1 MELLSGNEAIA
12 RGAWEAGATVGAGYP
27 GTPSTE
33 MLETFAT
40 YDDVY
45 AEWCTN
51 EKVALEV
58 GLGASL
64 AGARAICGM
73 KHVGVNV
80 AADPLY
86 SGAYTGVNGGFVL
99 LAADDPGMYSSQNE
113 QDSHYHAMA
122 SHIICLDPSD
132 SQEALEFTKAAFD
145 LSERFDT
152 IAMIR
157 STVRISHTK
166 CPVEVHEKIAYER
179 KPYEKNVNK
188 YVMMPAFAR
197 GRRKVL
203 LERIAQVTEWANECE
218 LNRVVRGSAD
228 FGVIC
233 AGAAYQ
239 HVKAALPEAN
249 ILKLGI
255 TYPIPDKLVQD
266 FAKSVSKVYVVEEG
280 SEYLTQ
286 AIKAIGVSVSD
297 APCGLPKDGELSFSV
312 VAAAFGKPV
321 AVPFPTPEGIPN
333 RTPAPCWGC
342 PHRVVFKEITRTKAI
357 VTGDIGC
364 YTLGSLP
371 PLNGMD
377 TNVDMGASISM
388 AHGFELVR
396 GGEDRP
402 IISVIGDSTFAHSGL
417 SSLTSTVYNNG
428 TGNVFILD
436 NRTTAMTGAQG
447 NPFNGVTLQNRPTK
461 ELDIFTIVKALGVDD
476 VQKVN
481 PQNVKEV
488 RAAVKSAV
496 EAKDR
501 LSVRIFQS
509 PCQLLLKTSNPPY
522 HVTDDCRGCGTC
534 LGLGCQAL
542 SKEAGCDTV
551 KIDQTQCIGCGQCS
565 QYCSFGAIVQ
575 GE

>member
-12 RGAWEAGATVGAGYP
+12 RGAWEAGATIGAGYP

-58 GLGASL
+58 GLGAAA

-86 SGAYTGVNGGFVL
+86 SGAYTGVNGGLVL

-122 SHIICLDPSD
+122 AHIICLDPSD
-132 SQEALEFTKAAFD
+132 SQEALEFTKLGFE
-145 LSERFDT
+145 LSEQFDT
-152 IAMIR
+152 ITMIR
-157 STVRISHTK
+157 STVRVSHTK
-166 CPVEVHEKIAYER
+166 CPVEVHEKTPFER
-179 KPYEKNVNK
+179 KPYEKSVAK
-188 YVMMPAFAR
+188 WVMMPAFAR

-203 LERIAQVTEWANECE
+203 LERISALTEW
-218 LNRVVRGSAD
+218 GSTAPINKVIEGSKD

-239 HVKAALPEAN
+239 HVKAALPEAS

-255 TYPIPDKLVQD
+255 TYPLPEKLIKD
-266 FAKSVSKVYVVEEG
+266 FADSVKTVYVVEEG

-286 AIKAIGVSVSD
+286 NIKALGID
-297 APCGLPKDGELSFSV
+297 IAEAPCGLPKDGELSYCV
-312 VAAAFGKPV
+312 VARAFGKEV
-321 AVPFPTPEGIPN
+321 DVPYKTPEGIPN

-342 PHRVVFKEITRTKAI
+342 PHRIVFKEISRVKAI

-402 IISVIGDSTFAHSGL
+402 IIAVIGDSTFGHSGFA
-417 SSLTSTVYNNG
+417 SLVSTIYNNG
-428 TGNVFILD
+428 VGNVFILD

-461 ELDIFTIVKALGVDD
+461 EINIYDIVKAFGVED
-476 VQKVN
+476 VEVID
-481 PQNVKEV
+481 PQNVKAV
-488 RAAVKSAV
+488 RAAVKSAIT
-496 EAKDR
+496 AQDK
-501 LSVRIFQS
+501 LSIRIFQS
-509 PCQLLLKTSNPPY
+509 PCQLLIKTSNPAY
-522 HVTDDCRGCGTC
+522 YVTADCKGCGIC
-534 LGLGCQAL
+534 LGLGCQAITQ
-542 SKEAGCDTV
+542 EAGSGPV
-551 KIDQTQCIGCGQCS
+551 SIDQTQCIGCGQCE
-565 QYCSFGAIVQ
+565 QYCSFNAIVQ